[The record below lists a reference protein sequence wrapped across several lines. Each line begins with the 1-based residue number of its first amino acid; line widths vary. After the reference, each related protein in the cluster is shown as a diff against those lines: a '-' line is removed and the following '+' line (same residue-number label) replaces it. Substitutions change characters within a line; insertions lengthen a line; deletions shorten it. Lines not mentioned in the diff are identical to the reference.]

1 MDDTT
6 LHTPEIEALR
16 GTIAQLEAAT
26 KILVRRDLELKRAY
40 RSLQEIDERKSEFVS
55 IAAHQLRTPLSAI
68 RWGLQMLL
76 DGEIEALT
84 HEQTVVIQQAQIS
97 IVKMV
102 ALVNDLLSADHLE
115 YDKVKYNFQPIHLG
129 RLLVEIVDELL
140 PMAQERAITINI
152 DTINSIPTIK
162 GDALR
167 LREALLNIL
176 NNAIKYSFS
185 SGIVTIS
192 LRSTDTAAEIS
203 ITDFGIGI
211 PQAYQDRLFKKFTR
225 ADNAR
230 RVDADGSG
238 LGMFIAKK
246 VVVAHGGTLTFT
258 SVEGQKTVFTA
269 VLPIST

>member
-1 MDDTT
+1 MNTVSPMTT
-6 LHTPEIEALR
+6 DVAALQQ
-16 GTIAQLEAAT
+16 TINQLEAAT
-26 KILVRRDLELKRAY
+26 KVLVRRDIELKRAY

-76 DGEIEALT
+76 DGEVDPLT
-84 HEQTVVIQQAQIS
+84 HEQTVVIQQAQAS

-115 YDKVKYNFQPIHLG
+115 YDNVRFDFKPIQLG
-129 RLLVEIVDELL
+129 RLVREIVNELR
-140 PMAQERAITINI
+140 PMAQERSITVNVDLTQTSTQIN
-152 DTINSIPTIK
+152 

-167 LREALLNIL
+167 LKEALLNIL
-176 NNAIKYSFS
+176 NNAIKYSFT
-185 SGIVTIS
+185 SGIVTVS
-192 LRSTDTAAEIS
+192 VRPVGASCEVS

-211 PQAYQDRLFKKFTR
+211 PLAYQDRLFKKFTR

-238 LGMFIAKK
+238 LGMFISKK
-246 VVVAHGGTLTFT
+246 IIEAHGGTLTFE
-258 SVEGQKTVFTA
+258 SIEGQKTTFTA
-269 VLPIST
+269 TLPVIT

>member
-1 MDDTT
+1 MSNTT
-6 LHTPEIEALR
+6 NTLPEVIALKRTIE
-16 GTIAQLEAAT
+16 QLEAAT
-26 KILVRRDLELKRAY
+26 KVLVGRDLELKRAY

-76 DGEIEALT
+76 DGEVDQLT
-84 HEQTVVIQQAQIS
+84 HEQTVVIQQAQTS

-102 ALVNDLLSADHLE
+102 GLVNDLLSADHLE

-129 RLLVEIVDELL
+129 RLIVEIVDELL
-140 PMAQERAITINI
+140 PMAQERGITINI
-152 DTINSIPTIK
+152 DTINTIPSVH
-162 GDALR
+162 GDAPR
-167 LREALLNIL
+167 LKEAMLNIL
-176 NNAIKYSFS
+176 SNAIKYSFS

-192 LRSTDTAAEIS
+192 LRTTDRTAEVS
-203 ITDFGIGI
+203 VTDFGIGI
-211 PQAYQDRLFKKFTR
+211 PKDYHDRLFKKFTR

-246 VVVAHGGTLTFT
+246 VVEAHGGTLTFT
-258 SVEGQKTVFTA
+258 SIEGQKTTFTLA
-269 VLPIST
+269 LPLDN

>member
-1 MDDTT
+1 MSADVSNS
-6 LHTPEIEALR
+6 PEVADLR
-16 GTIAQLEAAT
+16 RTVAQLEAAT
-26 KILVRRDLELKRAY
+26 KVLVRRDLELKRAY
-40 RSLQEIDERKSEFVS
+40 RALQEIDERKSEFVS

-76 DGEIEALT
+76 DGEVDTLT
-84 HEQTVVIQQAQIS
+84 HEQTVVVEQAQTS

-115 YDKVKYNFQPIHLG
+115 YDKVKYNFQSIHMG
-129 RLLVEIVDELL
+129 RLIVEIVDELL
-140 PMAQERAITINI
+140 PMAQERGITINV
-152 DTINSIPTIK
+152 DTITVVPTIS
-162 GDALR
+162 GDAMR
-167 LREALLNIL
+167 LKEALLNIL

-185 SGIVTIS
+185 GGIVTIS
-192 LRSTDTAAEIS
+192 LKTVADQAQIS

-211 PQAYQDRLFKKFTR
+211 PKEYHDRLFKKFTR

-246 VVVAHGGTLTFT
+246 VVEAHGGTLTFS

-269 VLPIST
+269 TLPINT